1 MISVEEALDKIL
13 SFVPVLQPEEK
24 PVLDC
29 LGQVLAQDI
38 YADFDIPLW
47 DNSAMDG
54 YAVRVLD
61 TCGASKSSPRVIPIV
76 GEVAAGATADK
87 QLEPGT
93 AIRIMTGAPLPEG
106 ADAVVQFEDTDEL
119 SRQQPFSQIGILR
132 EVKKGLNVR
141 RRGEDIA
148 KDTLVLKKG
157 TILRPAHIGVLASL
171 GYVTT
176 SVIRRPIISVLATGD
191 ELVDAGQSLLPGKI
205 YNSNTYTIAAEVLR
219 YGGIPQILGI
229 GRDSMESL
237 NKKIDE
243 SLASDMLITC
253 GGVAL
258 GNYDVVKDV
267 LAKRGEIALWTV
279 RMKPGKPSLGRASS
293 S

>member
-106 ADAVVQFEDTDEL
+106 GPLRIVTLHESYLTDGHYW
-119 SRQQPFSQIGILR
+119 SKD
-132 EVKKGLNVR
+132 V
-141 RRGEDIA
+141 A
-148 KDTLVLKKG
+148 KIHL
-157 TILRPAHIGVLASL
+157 
-171 GYVTT
+171 
-176 SVIRRPIISVLATGD
+176 
-191 ELVDAGQSLLPGKI
+191 
-205 YNSNTYTIAAEVLR
+205 
-219 YGGIPQILGI
+219 
-229 GRDSMESL
+229 
-237 NKKIDE
+237 IDE
-243 SLASDMLITC
+243 VDPWHLELHGVEVWNMTHDTYYSLASCTHHRVDVLSESSTYS
-253 GGVAL
+253 GVPLYIIVSAMDGADDEHYLFNTTLLSTNYNVTLYDSEENSVTFNCWELTQNRTIIVAGWVDGELLPDEDWPLKLVSKNVLL
-258 GNYDVVKDV
+258 GNIVKV
-267 LAKRGEIALWTV
+267 E
-279 RMKPGKPSLGRASS
+279 MKGWDE
-293 S
+293 